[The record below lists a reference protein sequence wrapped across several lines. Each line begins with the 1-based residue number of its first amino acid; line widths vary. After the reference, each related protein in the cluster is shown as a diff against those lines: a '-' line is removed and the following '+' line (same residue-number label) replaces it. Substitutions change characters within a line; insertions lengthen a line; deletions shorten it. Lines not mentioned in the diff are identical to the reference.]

1 MTWGPHLVVRW
12 IQILSGNQTWQLTI
26 PPQKNGGFNGKNN
39 SKWCGFSIS
48 MFDYPSAASWAIGET
63 LPAPFMAYAAL
74 EQPKP
79 NDNHGLLG

>member
-1 MTWGPHLVVRW
+1 MGKTIEKMVW
-12 IQILSGNQTWQLTI
+12 IFHRKMEVSMVSMEVSIEIQHR
-26 PPQKNGGFNGKNN
+26 
-39 SKWCGFSIS
+39 KWCGFSIS

-74 EQPKP
+74 EQPRP